1 MADTPEYATLTDVI
15 SRLDSKGEIAP
26 IAEVL
31 TLNNA
36 ILRRLKWR
44 ECNMTEGF
52 KHSIRTGIPE
62 PTWRGLYEGVQP
74 TKSTTA
80 SVVDVTSNLEMTTQV
95 DCDLAD
101 INGNTYQWRLTE
113 QRPSMEGMSNAVAQA
128 MYYGDNDKDIRKFT
142 GLATRYN
149 TLSTKVPCSKNCV
162 SAKPTGYAGGQSGFT
177 SAFIVNLE
185 QFIGLYPKG
194 SMAGLRHT
202 DMGKS
207 SVDAPDGGGKMLAY
221 TDWYK
226 WQVGAALIDWRGC
239 VRVCNIPIKDGVVD
253 LEPDQLIKTLI
264 KAKNRIP
271 ASLRRNLVMF
281 CPTELY
287 TALETAAYDKSS
299 SVVKIV
305 EAAEQFRTNFFNI
318 PIEADDAISLDE
330 AEVK

>member
-113 QRPSMEGMSNAVAQA
+113 QRPAMEGMSNAVAKA

-202 DMGKS
+202 DMSKS

-221 TDWYK
+221 TD
-226 WQVGAALIDWRGC
+226 
-239 VRVCNIPIKDGVVD
+239 
-253 LEPDQLIKTLI
+253 
-264 KAKNRIP
+264 
-271 ASLRRNLVMF
+271 
-281 CPTELY
+281 
-287 TALETAAYDKSS
+287 
-299 SVVKIV
+299 
-305 EAAEQFRTNFFNI
+305 
-318 PIEADDAISLDE
+318 
-330 AEVK
+330 

>member
-1 MADTPEYATLTDVI
+1 MAAVAEHATLVDVI
-15 SRLDSKGEIAP
+15 SRLDSKGEITP

-31 TLNNA
+31 TKNNA
-36 ILRRLKWR
+36 ILKRLKWK
-44 ECNMTEGF
+44 ECNMTEGY

-80 SVVDVTSNLEMTTQV
+80 SVMDVTSNLEMNAQV

-101 INGNTYQWRLTE
+101 INGNTYQFRLSE
-113 QRPSMEGMSNAVAQA
+113 QKPAMEGMSNAVATA
-128 MYYGDNDKDIRKFT
+128 LYYGDNDKDIRKFT

-149 TLSTKVPCSKNCV
+149 TLDAQVPSSKNCV
-162 SAKPTGYAGGQSGFT
+162 NAAEGYKGTADGYT
-177 SAFIVNLE
+177 SVFIVNLD

-194 SMAGLRHT
+194 SMAGLKHS
-202 DMGKS
+202 DLGKS
-207 SVDAPDGGGKMLAY
+207 QVDAPDGKGKMLAY

-239 VRVCNIPIKDGVVD
+239 VRVCNIPVKNGVVD
-253 LEPDQLIKTLI
+253 LTADVLIKTLI

-271 ASLRRNLVMF
+271 SGLRQNLVML
-281 CPTELY
+281 CATEVY

-305 EAAEQFRTNFFNI
+305 EAAEQFKTNFFNI
-318 PIEADDAISLDE
+318 PIEADDAISLTE
-330 AEVK
+330 AQVK